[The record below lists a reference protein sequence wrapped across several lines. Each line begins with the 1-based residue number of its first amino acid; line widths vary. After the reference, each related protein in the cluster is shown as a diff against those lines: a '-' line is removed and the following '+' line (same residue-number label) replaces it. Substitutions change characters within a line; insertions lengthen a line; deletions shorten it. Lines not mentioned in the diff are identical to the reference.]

1 MRLKSIAAVAVLM
14 AGITLAGCGSDDES
28 SPDRD
33 DLINQLVDELG
44 SDAEVR
50 ECARKGL
57 KTLSTEDLQTLA
69 TDQPIAAA
77 QQNAGLPITV
87 SMSPELAAKREA
99 ISVEC
104 FGTQGPTDMVPATD
118 VEGQFDVDT
127 PAG

>member
-1 MRLKSIAAVAVLM
+1 MRVKSFAVAAVLI
-14 AGITLAGCGSDDES
+14 AGLTLAGCGSDDDS
-28 SPDRD
+28 SSQRA
-33 DLINQLVDELG
+33 DLINQLVEELG

-57 KTLSTEDLQTLA
+57 ETLSTEDLQTLA

-77 QQNAGLPITV
+77 QQNAGQPIDV

-104 FGTQGPTDMVPATD
+104 FGTEGPTDMVPATD
-118 VEGQFDVDT
+118 VEGQIDVGT